1 MSATPDTQVH
11 INNLKYLFDYLWFVW
26 PDEPHPSIYH
36 SDLAPEFSWEPLDLH
51 WASWYLPH
59 HAIRLDWV
67 TFRGKK
73 QKHWTEA
80 PTPQRN
86 HTWHKVHWSNLTV
99 HLGWGLFLFI
109 YFFKSLTGS
118 PFLSTHTLPSTSRS
132 TNVRFSFE
140 LIQLLCQESELV
152 RRAGCVATR
161 EKCPKRIL
169 SLNPFFLKFLFISFG
184 YFLFYFL
191 SRLPLFTP
199 HSQPSR
205 HKIIKLQAESS
216 CCRNLGILKPDVMR
230 ERRSKWSHPG

>member
-51 WASWYLPH
+51 RASWYLPH

-86 HTWHKVHWSNLTV
+86 HTWHKVHWSNRTV
-99 HLGWGLFLFI
+99 HLGWGLFLF
-109 YFFKSLTGS
+109 F
-118 PFLSTHTLPSTSRS
+118 
-132 TNVRFSFE
+132 FSFNHSLE
-140 LIQLLCQESELV
+140 VLSCPLTPYRQPQGERTSGFLLNWSNF
-152 RRAGCVATR
+152 CVKNHNWW
-161 EKCPKRIL
+161 EE
-169 SLNPFFLKFLFISFG
+169 
-184 YFLFYFL
+184 
-191 SRLPLFTP
+191 
-199 HSQPSR
+199 Q
-205 HKIIKLQAESS
+205 
-216 CCRNLGILKPDVMR
+216 DV
-230 ERRSKWSHPG
+230 

>member
-51 WASWYLPH
+51 RASWYLPH

-99 HLGWGLFLFI
+99 HLGWGLFLFFI
-109 YFFKSLTGS
+109 
-118 PFLSTHTLPSTSRS
+118 
-132 TNVRFSFE
+132 
-140 LIQLLCQESELV
+140 
-152 RRAGCVATR
+152 
-161 EKCPKRIL
+161 
-169 SLNPFFLKFLFISFG
+169 FFLITHWKSFPVHSHLTVNLKVNKRQV
-184 YFLFYFL
+184 FFWIDPTFV
-191 SRLPLFTP
+191 SRIITGEKSRMCSNKGKM
-199 HSQPSR
+199 SQKDP
-205 HKIIKLQAESS
+205 
-216 CCRNLGILKPDVMR
+216 
-230 ERRSKWSHPG
+230 

>member
-51 WASWYLPH
+51 RASWYLPH

-99 HLGWGLFLFI
+99 HLGWGLFLF
-109 YFFKSLTGS
+109 FFFFFNHSLEVLSCPLTPYRQPQGEQMS
-118 PFLSTHTLPSTSRS
+118 GFLLNWS
-132 TNVRFSFE
+132 NF
-140 LIQLLCQESELV
+140 
-152 RRAGCVATR
+152 CVKNHNWW
-161 EKCPKRIL
+161 EE
-169 SLNPFFLKFLFISFG
+169 
-184 YFLFYFL
+184 
-191 SRLPLFTP
+191 
-199 HSQPSR
+199 Q
-205 HKIIKLQAESS
+205 
-216 CCRNLGILKPDVMR
+216 DV
-230 ERRSKWSHPG
+230 

>member
-1 MSATPDTQVH
+1 MIICGLFGPMSHTPPFITLTLPLSSAGSRLTFTGPHGTFH
-11 INNLKYLFDYLWFVW
+11 IT
-26 PDEPHPSIYH
+26 PS
-36 SDLAPEFSWEPLDLH
+36 D
-51 WASWYLPH
+51 
-59 HAIRLDWV
+59 
-67 TFRGKK
+67 
-73 QKHWTEA
+73 WTEWRLEA
-80 PTPQRN
+80 KNRSIEQKPPPPQRN

-169 SLNPFFLKFLFISFG
+169 SLNPFFFKVLVYLSFG

>member
-51 WASWYLPH
+51 RASWYLPH

-99 HLGWGLFLFI
+99 HLGWGLFLL
-109 YFFKSLTGS
+109 FFFFFFNHSLEVLSCPLTPYRQPQGEQTS
-118 PFLSTHTLPSTSRS
+118 GFLLNWS
-132 TNVRFSFE
+132 NF
-140 LIQLLCQESELV
+140 
-152 RRAGCVATR
+152 CVKNHNWW
-161 EKCPKRIL
+161 EE
-169 SLNPFFLKFLFISFG
+169 
-184 YFLFYFL
+184 
-191 SRLPLFTP
+191 
-199 HSQPSR
+199 Q
-205 HKIIKLQAESS
+205 
-216 CCRNLGILKPDVMR
+216 DV
-230 ERRSKWSHPG
+230 